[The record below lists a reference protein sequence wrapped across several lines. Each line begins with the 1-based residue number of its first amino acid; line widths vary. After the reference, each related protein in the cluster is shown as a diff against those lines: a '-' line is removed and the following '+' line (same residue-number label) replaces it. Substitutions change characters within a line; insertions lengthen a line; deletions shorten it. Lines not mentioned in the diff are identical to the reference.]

1 MVCPIA
7 GPGAVESPRHFFK
20 LANTSE
26 GIFNLKNEHNIYV
39 HQLAHLQG
47 SVVPTCYGIFEG
59 SGVDGQPI
67 ACLALEYRHSSP
79 ERYDTSSQRAAKR
92 CFLFLFKPSYASS

>member
-1 MVCPIA
+1 MSAMTSSLAVMEGAA
-7 GPGAVESPRHFFK
+7 GPGAIESPRHFFK

-26 GIFNLKNEHNIYV
+26 GIFNLKNEHNIYI

-47 SVVPTCYGIFEG
+47 SVVPTCNGLFEG

-67 ACLALEYRHSSP
+67 ACLAPGILSLVP
-79 ERYDTSSQRAAKR
+79 GTI
-92 CFLFLFKPSYASS
+92 